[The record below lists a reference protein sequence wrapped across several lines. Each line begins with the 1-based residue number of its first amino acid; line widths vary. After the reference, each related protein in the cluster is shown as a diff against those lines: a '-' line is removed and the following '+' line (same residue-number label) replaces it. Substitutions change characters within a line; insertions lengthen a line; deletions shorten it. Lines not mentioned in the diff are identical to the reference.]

1 LTTSERCE
9 LCQQAALEP
18 VYRAAG
24 TARDL
29 TVHLCRHCGLLQS
42 LPRIDQAPR
51 RGATASGA
59 ADWGNIRYGKGF
71 RTAQAIAALRRH
83 ADLAAPAEVLDVGS
97 NRGSF
102 TRQFL
107 AVAASATVVAVEPDT
122 RVAHSIDDLART
134 ELVCARIEDV
144 RLADERFDI
153 VHSCHTIE
161 HLAFPAKVLADH
173 WRVLKPG
180 GLLVV
185 DAPST
190 ALLESED
197 VVEEWFI
204 DKHLY
209 HFSARTLMRM
219 VSAAGFEIIEA
230 PEAGDRENLLLV
242 AVKAGAP
249 AYTSA
254 ADPREVYEA
263 ETRIAAY
270 GRNRAANLAALTAV
284 ATEIARLST
293 GRVVIWGAGRLFD
306 ALISSGG
313 LTPSLLAGLIDAHLG
328 AHLPERHGL
337 RVQPPQAISEIAPDV
352 VVVMSRSFADEIT
365 RTVRQLAPNARILTY
380 GELIGRARL
389 QVAA

>member
-1 LTTSERCE
+1 MTASERCE

-24 TARDL
+24 TARGL
-29 TVHLCRHCGLLQS
+29 TVNLCRHCGLLQS

-51 RGATASGA
+51 RGASASGA

-71 RTAQAIAALRRH
+71 RTAQAMAALRRH
-83 ADLAAPAEVLDVGS
+83 ADLSAPSQVLDVGS

-102 TRQFL
+102 ARQFL
-107 AVAASATVVAVEPDT
+107 AAAPHAALVAVEPDT
-122 RVAHSIDDLART
+122 RVVHSVADLERT

-144 RLADERFDI
+144 RFADDHFDI

-161 HLAFPAKVLADH
+161 HLASPGKVLADH

-180 GLLVV
+180 GLLLV

-190 ALLESED
+190 ALLEAED

-230 PEAGDRENLLLV
+230 PEPGDRENLLIV
-242 AVKAGAP
+242 AVKAGEPAP
-249 AYTSA
+249 TCAP
-254 ADPREVYEA
+254 DPREVYEA
-263 ETRIAAY
+263 EARIAAY
-270 GRNRAANLAALTAV
+270 GRNRAANLAALAV
-284 ATEIARLST
+284 MASEIARLSSR
-293 GRVVIWGAGRLFD
+293 RVVIWGAGRLFD
-306 ALISSGG
+306 ALITSGG
-313 LTPSLLAGLIDAHLG
+313 LPPSLLAGLIDAHLG

-337 RVQPPQAISEIAPDV
+337 AVLPPQAVREIAPDV
-352 VVVMSRSFADEIT
+352 VVVMSRSFADEISHM
-365 RTVRQLAPNARILTY
+365 VRQLAPNAQILTY
-380 GELIGRARL
+380 GQMINRAR
-389 QVAA
+389 QMAA

>member
-1 LTTSERCE
+1 MTTSERCE

-42 LPRIDQAPR
+42 LPRIDRAPR
-51 RGATASGA
+51 CGATASGA

-71 RTAQAIAALRRH
+71 RTAHAIAALRRH
-83 ADLAAPAEVLDVGS
+83 VDLSAPVRVLDVGS

-102 TRQFL
+102 AGQFL
-107 AVAASATVVAVEPDT
+107 AVAPNANIVAVEPDR
-122 RVAHSIDDLART
+122 RVAHSVDELART
-134 ELVCARIEDV
+134 ELICERIEDV
-144 RLADERFDI
+144 SLAGEDFDI

-161 HLAFPAKVLADH
+161 HLAFPGKVLAEH

-230 PEAGDRENLLLV
+230 PEPGDHENLLLV
-242 AVKAGAP
+242 AIKAGPSAP
-249 AYTSA
+249 ALA
-254 ADPREVYEA
+254 ADPREVCEA
-263 ETRIAAY
+263 EARISAY
-270 GRNRAANLAALTAV
+270 GRNRAANLVALTAV
-284 ATEIARLST
+284 ATEIVRLST

-328 AHLPERHGL
+328 AYLPERHGL
-337 RVQPPQAISEIAPDV
+337 AVQPPQAIGEILPDV

-365 RTVRQLAPNARILTY
+365 RTIRQLAPNAQILTY
-380 GELIGRARL
+380 GEMIGRARL
-389 QVAA
+389 QLAA

>member
-1 LTTSERCE
+1 MTTSERCE
-9 LCQQAALEP
+9 LCHQASLEP

-42 LPRIDQAPR
+42 LPRIDRAPR

-71 RTAQAIAALRRH
+71 RTAEAIAALRRH
-83 ADLAAPAEVLDVGS
+83 ADLSAPAKLLDVGS

-102 TRQFL
+102 ARQFL
-107 AVAASATVVAVEPDT
+107 TVAPNASILAVEPDK
-122 RVAHSIDDLART
+122 RVAHSVDGLAGV
-134 ELVCARIEDV
+134 ELICARIEDV
-144 RLADERFDI
+144 SLADESFDI

-161 HLAFPAKVLADH
+161 HLAYPGRVLAEH

-180 GLLVV
+180 GLLVL

-219 VSAAGFEIIEA
+219 VSVAGFEIIETPA
-230 PEAGDRENLLLV
+230 PGDRENLLLL
-242 AVKAGAP
+242 AVKTGLSAQALAP
-249 AYTSA
+249 
-254 ADPREVYEA
+254 DPREVCEA
-263 ETRIAAY
+263 EARITTY

-293 GRVVIWGAGRLFD
+293 GRIVIWGAGRLFD
-306 ALISSGG
+306 ALITSGG
-313 LTPSLLAGLIDAHLG
+313 LSPSLLTGLIDAHLG
-328 AHLPERHGL
+328 AYLPERHGL
-337 RVQPPQAISEIAPDV
+337 AVQPPQAIGEILPDV
-352 VVVMSRSFADEIT
+352 VVVMSRTFADEIT
-365 RTVRQLAPNARILTY
+365 RTVRQLAPNAQILTY
-380 GELIGRARL
+380 GEMIGRARL